1 MAAPGPSSIRSKGPS
16 TPSSDAV
23 RSYIGAMTTQP
34 SLFIPHGGGPCFF
47 MPDPRATWSRMG
59 DYLRSLA
66 ATLPE
71 PPRAILVVS
80 GHWEERAFTFT
91 GAEAHPGL
99 IFDYYGFPPE
109 TYQLTWPAPG
119 APWLAERGAKL
130 LLEAGL
136 PAGIDPER
144 GFDHGVFVPLKV
156 MFPAAE
162 VPVVQMSLHAS
173 LDPALHLAAGEALAP
188 LREEGVLVLGS
199 GMSFHNLR
207 AMGDPRVAEPSAQF
221 DRWLAEAAA
230 AAPEQ
235 RASQLARWAEAPYA
249 RLCHPREEHL
259 LPLMVAAGAS
269 AGPGTHDYGEQ
280 VLGGAVS
287 AFRFA

>member
-1 MAAPGPSSIRSKGPS
+1 
-16 TPSSDAV
+16 
-23 RSYIGAMTTQP
+23 MTTQP

-47 MPDPRATWSRMG
+47 MPDPRGTWTRMG
-59 DYLRSLA
+59 DYLRALP

-71 PPRAILVVS
+71 PPRAILVIS

-91 GAEAHPGL
+91 GSEPHPGL

-119 APWLAERGAKL
+119 APWLAERGAEL
-130 LLEAGL
+130 LRAAGL

-156 MFPAAE
+156 MFPEAE

-188 LREEGVLVLGS
+188 LRDADVLVLGS

-207 AMGDPRVAEPSAQF
+207 AMGDPRVAEPSHQF
-221 DRWLAEAAA
+221 DRWLAEAVAE
-230 AAPEQ
+230 APPE
-235 RASQLARWAEAPYA
+235 RAGQLAKWAEAPFA

-269 AGPGTHDYGEQ
+269 REPGTHDYAEQ

>member
-1 MAAPGPSSIRSKGPS
+1 MNATLHPA
-16 TPSSDAV
+16 
-23 RSYIGAMTTQP
+23 TQP

-47 MPDPRATWSRMG
+47 MPDPSGTWRRMG
-59 DYLRSLA
+59 DYLRGLA

-71 PPRAILVVS
+71 KPRAILVVS
-80 GHWEERAFTFT
+80 GHWEERAFAFT
-91 GAEAHPGL
+91 GAAQHPGL

-109 TYQLTWPAPG
+109 TYQLAWPAPG
-119 APWLAERGAKL
+119 APWLAERGSAL
-130 LLEAGL
+130 LREAGL
-136 PAGIDPER
+136 PTAIDPQR

-156 MFPAAE
+156 MFPDAE

-173 LDPALHLAAGEALAP
+173 LDPALHVAAGEALAP

-207 AMGDPRVAEPSAQF
+207 AMGDPRVAEPSGEF
-221 DRWLAEAAA
+221 DRWLASAAEDGPA
-230 AAPEQ
+230 ERAEQ
-235 RASQLARWAEAPYA
+235 LGRWADAPWA

-269 AGPGTHDYGEQ
+269 RERGSHDFTDM